1 MLYYG
6 KSKIAAEN
14 ILLECKKRIKVTIL
28 RPSAIYS
35 EDCRSI
41 PLANKI
47 AFIRRRN
54 FVCKIFPG
62 KGEGGLSYIHIEDV
76 LDALEKTMLMT
87 QKISSGSIFILSEE
101 DYIPNNK
108 LYGLIYREIY
118 DKHLNL
124 IHLPK

>member
-1 MLYYG
+1 M
-6 KSKIAAEN
+6 
-14 ILLECKKRIKVTIL
+14 
-28 RPSAIYS
+28 
-35 EDCRSI
+35 
-41 PLANKI
+41 
-47 AFIRRRN
+47 
-54 FVCKIFPG
+54 
-62 KGEGGLSYIHIEDV
+62 SYIHIEDV